1 MSECFGVRNVCCY
14 CLQGLVIIM
23 DSDTKMREHLDIFS
37 IIKDKLSQ
45 IPDETIEW
53 TEGEMNNAQFVFL
66 QFLKITIDQE
76 SDAWIRHYI
85 NKKGE

>member
-1 MSECFGVRNVCCY
+1 M
-14 CLQGLVIIM
+14 IIM
-23 DSDTKMREHLDIFS
+23 DNDTKMREHLDIFS

-76 SDAWIRHYI
+76 SDAWIRQYI
-85 NKKGE
+85 RER